1 MSNIAVHIER
11 VLSGVV
17 AVDANVIFEN
27 IVFFVRKYYYN
38 TATGEITFNEPG

>member
-27 IVFFVRKYYYN
+27 IVFLSEN
-38 TATGEITFNEPG
+38 ITTIQQQVK